1 MTWTSPVALILPP
14 DQIYTEGGLQ
24 TVVTLNATNTKQAFV
39 FSARADAN
47 AVSVFFR
54 TNSVTTSQ
62 SVTVSIQSVNA
73 TSQPS
78 RASGTIL
85 GATSNGY
92 GTQATIAANTLY
104 EVTLGE
110 TVALTTGTQYA
121 VVIEWTSTTGTAQ
134 IVVHVNTGFM
144 PLGRSSVFAH
154 RQTYTSGAWGTP
166 AWPIPGV
173 GFAIGVR
180 TDAANWW
187 MPEFAMPGSS
197 VATNSAYGST
207 SSPDEYGNKLYL
219 PAGDVTGLWVAS
231 DQDGTGTVVVYD
243 NSDNVVVSAT
253 IVPNER
259 GTSAYGSCLYPV
271 APTAITEGWYRVTQ
285 KPDTTTT
292 VSRFICT
299 YTSNQQDGRSMGSNC
314 CLTQRTDNG
323 AWTDTATSQMM
334 IGVEM
339 EPTFGSG
346 SGGGMIVHPGFAG
359 GFRS

>member
-24 TVVTLNATNTKQAFV
+24 TTVSLSATNTRQAFL
-39 FSARADAN
+39 FRARSDAS
-47 AVSVFFR
+47 VQSVFFR
-54 TNSVTTSQ
+54 TGTVTTSQ
-62 SVTVSIQSVNA
+62 SLTLSVQSVDA

-85 GATSNGY
+85 GATSNGS
-92 GTQATIAANTLY
+92 GTVASPAASTLY

-110 TVALTTGTQYA
+110 TVALTAGTQYA
-121 VVIEWTSTTGTAQ
+121 VVVEWTSTTGTAQ

-144 PLGRSSVFAH
+144 PLGRSSVFVH
-154 RQTYTSGAWGTP
+154 RQTYISGAWGTP
-166 AWPIPGV
+166 VWQTLGV

-197 VATNSAYGST
+197 VVVNTTYGST

-231 DQDGTGTVVVYD
+231 DQDGGGTVVLYD

-259 GTSAYGSCLYPV
+259 GNSGYGCCLYPV

-299 YTSNQQDGRSMGSNC
+299 YTSNQQDGRAMGSNC

-323 AWTDTATSQMM
+323 AWTDTATGQMM

-339 EPTFGSG
+339 DPTFGAG
-346 SGGGMIVHPGFAG
+346 SGGGIQIARGMHG
-359 GFRS
+359 GMR

>member
-39 FSARADAN
+39 FRARADAN

-54 TNSVTTSQ
+54 TGSVTTSQ
-62 SVTVSIQSVNA
+62 SVTVSIQSVDA

-78 RASGTIL
+78 RPSGTVL

-92 GTQATIAANTLY
+92 GTQATIAASTLY

-110 TVALTTGTQYA
+110 TVALTRGTQYA
-121 VVIEWTSTTGTAQ
+121 VVVEWTSTTGTAQ
-134 IVVHVNTGFM
+134 IVVSCSTNFYT
-144 PLGRSSVFAH
+144 PLGRSSVFVN
-154 RQTYTSGAWGTP
+154 RQTYTSGAWGSPTSTQTG
-166 AWPIPGV
+166 A

-187 MPEFAMPGSS
+187 MPEFVMPGASIT
-197 VATNSAYGST
+197 TNTTYGST

-231 DQDGTGTVVVYD
+231 DQDGTGTVVLYD

-259 GTSAYGSCLYPV
+259 GTSGYGICLYPV

-299 YTSNQQDGRSMGSNC
+299 YTSNQQDGRAMGSNC

-323 AWTDTATSQMM
+323 AWTDTATGQMM

-339 EPTFGSG
+339 EPTFGAG
-346 SGGGMIVHPGFAG
+346 SGGMIVHPGMGG